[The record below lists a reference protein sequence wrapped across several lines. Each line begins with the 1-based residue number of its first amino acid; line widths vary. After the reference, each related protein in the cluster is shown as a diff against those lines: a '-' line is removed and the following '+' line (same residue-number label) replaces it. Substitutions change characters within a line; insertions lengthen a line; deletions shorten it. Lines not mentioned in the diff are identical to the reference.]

1 VSAAIPQP
9 VRTNDYPTSDGR
21 PMAETDFHRKL
32 LNELVETLDDWF
44 RDDPNVYVSGN
55 LLLFYEEGNKR
66 RHVSPDVFVVF
77 GVPKGDRPN
86 YLLWEEGHGPNVVIE
101 LTSSS
106 TRREDTRQKLE
117 LYRDV
122 LRVPEYFL
130 FDPYGDYLDPQLQG
144 HRLVG
149 REYRPLRPAG
159 GPFKS
164 RQLGL
169 DLEADGRRLRLVD
182 PATGH
187 RLPNRAEQ
195 RRAAE
200 ERAGAEAEARQAI
213 EAENERLRAVEAEN
227 ERLRAE
233 LAALR
238 KRPGGRNGHGT
249 R

>member
-1 VSAAIPQP
+1 
-9 VRTNDYPTSDGR
+9 
-21 PMAETDFHRKL
+21 MAETDFHRKL
-32 LNELVETLDDWF
+32 LNELVENLDDWF
-44 RDDPNVYVSGN
+44 RDDPEVYVSGN
-55 LLLFYEEGNKR
+55 LLLFYEEGNRR

-86 YLLWEEGHGPNVVIE
+86 YLLWEEGRGPNVVIE

-144 HRLVG
+144 HRLIG
-149 REYRPLRPAG
+149 REYRPLRLTKG
-159 GPFKS
+159 RLKS

-169 DLEADGRRLRLVD
+169 EFEGDGRRLRLVD
-182 PATGH
+182 PDANR
-187 RLPNRAEQ
+187 RLPNRAELH
-195 RRAAE
+195 RV
-200 ERAGAEAEARQAI
+200 EAEAR
-213 EAENERLRAVEAEN
+213 RAVEAEN

-238 KRPGGRNGHGT
+238 KRSGGRNGHGA
-249 R
+249 RPS